1 MKGRFK
7 RTEVWFKLVLLILF
21 SLLYLLAIPY
31 PEKSKQFPQ
40 LIAVFS
46 IVMIVIS
53 LIIDLTRKG
62 TGVGEIADV
71 GDTELKILDET
82 TKKAR
87 RKRFYQA
94 WGIILISTA
103 IGFLG
108 GFLFSTFSL
117 FVGFALFFGK
127 RTRKYLLKNIFIAVV
142 MTILIYVAFQWIMGV
157 PLLTGILW

>member
-46 IVMIVIS
+46 IIMIVIS
-53 LIIDLTRKG
+53 LMIDLNRKG

-82 TKKAR
+82 TKKTR

-108 GFLFSTFSL
+108 GFLFSTFFF

-127 RTRKYLLKNIFIAVV
+127 KKYLFKNITIAFA
-142 MTILIYVAFQWIMGV
+142 MTILIYFIFQWIMGV
-157 PLLTGILW
+157 PLLAGVLW

>member
-1 MKGRFK
+1 MEGRFK

-127 RTRKYLLKNIFIAVV
+127 RTRKYLFKNIFIAVV

>member
-1 MKGRFK
+1 MEGGFK

-87 RKRFYQA
+87 RKRFYKA
-94 WGIILISTA
+94 WGIILVSTA

-127 RTRKYLLKNIFIAVV
+127 RTRKYLFKNIFIAVV

>member
-53 LIIDLTRKG
+53 LMIDLTRKE

-82 TKKAR
+82 TKETR

-108 GFLFSTFSL
+108 GFLLVLSPFLLVLPYSL
-117 FVGFALFFGK
+117 ERGQENIYSK
-127 RTRKYLLKNIFIAVV
+127 ISSSLL
-142 MTILIYVAFQWIMGV
+142 
-157 PLLTGILW
+157 

>member
-1 MKGRFK
+1 MEGRFK

-87 RKRFYQA
+87 RKRFYKA
-94 WGIILISTA
+94 WGIILVSTA

-127 RTRKYLLKNIFIAVV
+127 RTRKYLFKNIFIAVV